1 MCPHSV
7 ICNICFEALKQND
20 FVSFVFF
27 YLTTA
32 DVILLLFVNL
42 SLLAAESQK
51 KATDNKYKCLST
63 QKDVDHWNN
72 NQEGSLF

>member
-1 MCPHSV
+1 MYVHSV
-7 ICNICFEALKQND
+7 ICNIRLEAVKQNA
-20 FVSFVFF
+20 FVSFAFF

-51 KATDNKYKCLST
+51 KAIDNKYSPLST
-63 QKDVDHWNN
+63 QKAVDHWND
-72 NQEGSLF
+72 NQKESLS